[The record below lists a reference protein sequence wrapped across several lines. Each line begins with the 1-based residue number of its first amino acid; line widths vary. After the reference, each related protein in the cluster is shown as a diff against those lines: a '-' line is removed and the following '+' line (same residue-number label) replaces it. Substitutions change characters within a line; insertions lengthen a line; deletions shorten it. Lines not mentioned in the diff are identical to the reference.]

1 MSGHSIDCIEMMVN
15 IKLEDENTCDL
26 LYDAL
31 VLESSYNPNERA
43 QANLEKDKDLLILK
57 ISAKDSI
64 SARASINSFMK
75 WINLSLEIISL
86 SKNEEKL

>member
-1 MSGHSIDCIEMMVN
+1 MNGHTIDCIEMMVN
-15 IKLEDENTCDL
+15 IKLVDENTCNL

-43 QANLEKDKDLLILK
+43 QANLEKDKDTLILK
-57 ISAKDSI
+57 INAKDSI

-75 WINLSLEIISL
+75 WINLSLQIVSL
-86 SKNEEKL
+86 SKNKEEV

>member
-1 MSGHSIDCIEMMVN
+1 MSGHTIDCIEMMVN

-31 VLESSYNPNERA
+31 VLESTYNPNERA
-43 QANLEKDKDLLILK
+43 QADLEKDNDTLILK
-57 ISAKDSI
+57 INAKDSI

-75 WINLSLEIISL
+75 WINLSLQIISL
-86 SKNEEKL
+86 SKNEK